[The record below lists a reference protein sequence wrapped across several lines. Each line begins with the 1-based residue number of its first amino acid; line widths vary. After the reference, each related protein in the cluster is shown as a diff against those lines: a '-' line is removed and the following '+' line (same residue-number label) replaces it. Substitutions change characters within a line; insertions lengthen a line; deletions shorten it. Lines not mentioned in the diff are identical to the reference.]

1 MANVDLIRDALQQVE
16 DQSTQL
22 SSLLEVLD
30 SVGGD
35 NLPPWVSL
43 MQSRIGPL
51 DDAIQHLVCNL
62 NKHVLPILADMSLNR
77 GMGGMPPMVTKVS
90 ACQSTPTRM

>member
-16 DQSTQL
+16 EQSRQL
-22 SSLLEVLD
+22 TALLQVLD
-30 SVGGD
+30 AAGGETP
-35 NLPPWVSL
+35 PPWVFV
-43 MQSRIGPL
+43 MQSRVGPL

-62 NKHVLPILADMSLNR
+62 NKHVMPILADMSLNR